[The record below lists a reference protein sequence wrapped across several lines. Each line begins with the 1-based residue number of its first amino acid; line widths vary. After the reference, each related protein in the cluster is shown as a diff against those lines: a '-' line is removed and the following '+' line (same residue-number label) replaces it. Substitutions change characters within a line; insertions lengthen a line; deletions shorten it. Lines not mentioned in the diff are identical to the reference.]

1 MRVQHKLVAAAVLA
15 AALVLCVAVAAA
27 GESAAGA
34 GGTGGEFVPGR
45 SLAGVELGMTRA
57 EVLATWG
64 VRHGVCR
71 SCAAET
77 WYFNERPFHPQGK
90 GVVLERGRVVHAFT
104 LWQPDGWLTPEGLE
118 LGASAGEIG
127 ATYGELD
134 ERACRGYSALVREEE
149 DAQSVFYAYEE
160 EVWGFGLVRPGRSPC
175 L

>member
-1 MRVQHKLVAAAVLA
+1 MRVKHRLA
-15 AALVLCVAVAAA
+15 GTAVAVGLALGVAVPAA
-27 GESAAGA
+27 GESGA
-34 GGTGGEFVPGR
+34 GESAVAAQFVPGR

-57 EVLATWG
+57 EVLERWG
-64 VRHGVCR
+64 ARRGVCR

-90 GVVLERGRVVHAFT
+90 GVVFERGRVVHAFT

-118 LGASAGEIG
+118 LGAAAGEIG

-134 ERACRGYSALVREEE
+134 ERACRSYSALVRAEEG
-149 DAQSVFYAYEE
+149 AQSVFYAYED
-160 EVWGFGLVRPGRSPC
+160 EVWGFGLVRPDRSPC